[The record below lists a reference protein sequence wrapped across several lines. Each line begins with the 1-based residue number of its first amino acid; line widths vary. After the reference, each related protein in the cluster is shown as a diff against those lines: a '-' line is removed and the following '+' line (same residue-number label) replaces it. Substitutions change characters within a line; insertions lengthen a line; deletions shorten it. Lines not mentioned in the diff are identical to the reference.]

1 MIITSGL
8 PLQVGKIYTEKD
20 HAFALFEI
28 DGKVYMKYT
37 FLVIRKCT
45 QQEYFDHI
53 KEEYNALPHET
64 LDWGHYFEVSMD

>member
-8 PLQVGKIYTEKD
+8 KLDIGRIYTEKD
-20 HAFALFEI
+20 HAFAPFEV

-37 FLVIRKCT
+37 FLVLRIAT
-45 QQEYFDHI
+45 QQEYFNHI

-64 LDWGHYFEVSMD
+64 LDWGNYYEISTD